1 MIETIQA
8 VNNLH
13 LILSVKC
20 LKAIYI
26 GPRGFF
32 ISMGYE
38 PKGDQ
43 EETEVTDII
52 KYELEA
58 FIKNKILAGVH
69 NITTN
74 MFIKC

>member
-1 MIETIQA
+1 
-8 VNNLH
+8 
-13 LILSVKC
+13 
-20 LKAIYI
+20 
-26 GPRGFF
+26 
-32 ISMGYE
+32 MGYE